1 MYGCESW
8 TIKKAE
14 HWRIDASELWCW
26 RRFWRVP
33 WTERRSIESV
43 LKEIS
48 PECIGRTDAE
58 AEAPILGPPDAKN
71 WLIEKEP
78 NAGKDW
84 RQEEMGRTEDEM
96 VGWYHLLSGHE
107 FDQVLGVCDG
117 PGGLV
122 CCSPWGHKESETTE
136 QLNWTGAGVL
146 SNHLALEP
154 WVSTPPCLTVSK
166 QGSLSHEA
174 PDVRPRMNLSA
185 SLSASIPWTL
195 AQGCGAQSLQRKEI
209 IHRKHNSPVSWR
221 LFPF

>member
-1 MYGCESW
+1 MWELDYKESW
-8 TIKKAE
+8 ALKNWCFWTVVLEKILESPLDWKE
-14 HWRIDASELWCW
+14 IHWVSPKGNQSWMYWKDWCW
-26 RRFWRVP
+26 SWSSNT
-33 WTERRSIESV
+33 WATWCEE
-43 LKEIS
+43 L
-48 PECIGRTDAE
+48 TY
-58 AEAPILGPPDAKN
+58 
-71 WLIEKEP
+71 WKEP

-154 WVSTPPCLTVSK
+154 WVSTHPCLTVSK